1 MSLILTHAREGRQCR
16 RPLRLPHANS
26 SWAVVGRRKG
36 EEGPKRG
43 AGQGS
48 ADGSPRRLP
57 PIMSSV
63 RPVRASEADRR
74 VRQEQSC
81 PKTRGRLDGR
91 AADIGGLGQ
100 QFTKEGPLASD
111 ARTLGRYGRSS
122 STGGDGGAE
131 RRRSC
136 RSSAFSSS
144 LPLSLSE
151 TSVPSERPVA
161 TPTSCAATTRSPT
174 ENDKRPAREGVRL
187 VGGRLLKVICSARV
201 RVDVREGAPES
212 RRSALLT
219 AAPHLPFEPRKAPST
234 PHFTADA

>member
-1 MSLILTHAREGRQCR
+1 MLPANSAWPSSAAGRVKKADAEAQGREVRTARRAASPHPHVLRPSVRTSDRGYFIR
-16 RPLRLPHANS
+16 RP
-26 SWAVVGRRKG
+26 GR
-36 EEGPKRG
+36 
-43 AGQGS
+43 S
-48 ADGSPRRLP
+48 
-57 PIMSSV
+57 
-63 RPVRASEADRR
+63 
-74 VRQEQSC
+74 
-81 PKTRGRLDGR
+81 DGR
-91 AADIGGLGQ
+91 TCGRHRGTGAAIHDGG
-100 QFTKEGPLASD
+100 TLAAD
-111 ARTLGRYGRSS
+111 ARTVRTLVKHGGRW
-122 STGGDGGAE
+122 
-131 RRRSC
+131 RRRATEKLSLV
-136 RSSAFSSS
+136 RFSSS